1 MQLILIKIILQAITF
16 VTLCVSAVPVED
28 PLCSVAK
35 QPPDGKYCSAVP
47 SVCELCVSLSLP
59 THTYTEEGGV
69 VFRLVTK
76 SICQPSRL
84 QCKNSLSP
92 QTSFFLYV

>member
-28 PLCSVAK
+28 LLCSVAK
-35 QPPDGKYCSAVP
+35 QPPDGKYSSAVP
-47 SVCELCVSLSLP
+47 SVCELCVSLSP
-59 THTYTEEGGV
+59 YTHTYTEEGGV
-69 VFRLVTK
+69 VFHLVTK